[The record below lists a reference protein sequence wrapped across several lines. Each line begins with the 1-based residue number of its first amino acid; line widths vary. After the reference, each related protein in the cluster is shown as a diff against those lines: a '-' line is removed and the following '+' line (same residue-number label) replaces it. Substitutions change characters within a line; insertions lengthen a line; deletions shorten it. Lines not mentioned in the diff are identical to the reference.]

1 MIILFIRRQ
10 VPSTNLLHVVIC
22 SQVNICRAS
31 ASPSNKL
38 DSLPTQG
45 KISPNILS
53 SLLHMYFRVLRLI
66 VSSWNKAAVP
76 HKFLPLTMTSCIP
89 SDGVKF
95 THALQRAPWV
105 LMTSSTFRGVTHA
118 LQGAPWVLMTSS
130 RFWRHQDQLLLS
142 PNKSFIESELLLSHQ
157 WPLES
162 ST

>member
-1 MIILFIRRQ
+1 MTILFIRWQ

-38 DSLPTQG
+38 GSLPTLG
-45 KISPNILS
+45 KFYQLFIITASHVLS
-53 SLLHMYFRVLRLI
+53 RLKVDSI
-66 VSSWNKAAVP
+66 AWNKATVS
-76 HKFLPLTMTSCIP
+76 HKCLPLTVTSCIP
-89 SDGVKF
+89 SDDVKF
-95 THALQRAPWV
+95 AHALQRAPWV

-142 PNKSFIESELLLSHQ
+142 PNKSFIESELLLSRQ